1 MFRSYFLSFNGN
13 GPSYIKDFFKLR
25 TVNYNLGGSGTKLEQ
40 NSFYSKWHLNFFASI
55 ASHLWS
61 TLPMQCYNCW

>member
-40 NSFYSKWHLNFFASI
+40 NSF
-55 ASHLWS
+55 
-61 TLPMQCYNCW
+61 